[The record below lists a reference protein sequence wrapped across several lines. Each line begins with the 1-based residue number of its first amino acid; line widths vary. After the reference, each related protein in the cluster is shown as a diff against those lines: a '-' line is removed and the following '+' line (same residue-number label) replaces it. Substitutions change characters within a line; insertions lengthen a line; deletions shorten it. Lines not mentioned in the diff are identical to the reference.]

1 MEIEQLSA
9 CIPSYLEY
17 TATKQAYTYL
27 ATATATTQL
36 ETAYLVEFI
45 EELEQK
51 MPHAFLIDSMTV
63 NSTGFSMNVT
73 VKSKEEAA
81 ECIEQLRTFNCIQ
94 SLTVNGINDARPV
107 DLPNGET
114 VDGAL
119 AVDEE
124 VLNAIGIPVS
134 EEAVVTF
141 SVEGVF
147 APRTSADALM
157 DIIENSMGISMDG
170 LELDNMNAANTT
182 SGAQD
187 SGQTAASDDELES
200 DLDGLK

>member
-1 MEIEQLSA
+1 
-9 CIPSYLEY
+9 
-17 TATKQAYTYL
+17 
-27 ATATATTQL
+27 
-36 ETAYLVEFI
+36 
-45 EELEQK
+45 
-51 MPHAFLIDSMTV
+51 
-63 NSTGFSMNVT
+63 MNVT
-73 VKSKEEAA
+73 VQSKEEAA

-94 SLTVNGINDARPV
+94 SLTVNGINDARTV

-170 LELDNMNAANTT
+170 LELDNMNAADAASDTT

-187 SGQTAASDDELES
+187 SGQTTASDDELES